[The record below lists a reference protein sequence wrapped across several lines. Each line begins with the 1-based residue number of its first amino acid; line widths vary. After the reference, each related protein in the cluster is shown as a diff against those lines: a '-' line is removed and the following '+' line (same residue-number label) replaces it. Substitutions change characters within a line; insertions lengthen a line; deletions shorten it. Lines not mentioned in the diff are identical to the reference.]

1 MLLHHMKVWECK
13 FSLLLPVVL
22 LYKGEVAHSLCLVQ
36 GCRVEV
42 CLSDAAHTVE
52 GGSLGSLVGRWVD
65 SVRVRVSYSALQIL
79 L

>member
-22 LYKGEVAHSLCLVQ
+22 LYKGEVAQPLCLVQ

-52 GGSLGSLVGRWVD
+52 GNSMGGLVGKVVPVWGKVGCSLV
-65 SVRVRVSYSALQIL
+65 QIL
-79 L
+79 S